1 MEIRDSLTVDAAGLT
16 LTRDGYVVGEAKVS
30 RAFNVQQYF
39 GSELGLTGD
48 DAGKVFGV
56 YRDPAVVFDE
66 KAMLSL
72 AGRPVTRGHPSGEV
86 NSSNWKD
93 LAKGTM
99 GGTIKRDGEHVVASM
114 VIMDA
119 DAAKEVMDGA
129 RSLSAGYTVSVVKDE
144 GTAPDGSPY
153 QYRQAGELRFNHV
166 AYLPDNN
173 PRAGN
178 TRIGDAWRDQGFAP
192 ITPSK
197 KEDTMSDAL
206 KTVVLGDKAVQVAVS
221 DIAAVEAF
229 KIDAAKKLA
238 DAESGYVAKL
248 TDVEKAHASALADKD
263 KALAA
268 KDADLAKK
276 DAEIDALKGKIV
288 DGPEL
293 DKLVANRATLLAV
306 AKSIAKD
313 VKTEGLSD
321 AAIRKA
327 VVVAKLGDAAIA
339 DKSEAYID
347 ARFDVLAEDAK
358 KAAEADPFAKSVRD
372 GFTPTGDSDKR
383 ATDAYTQMIAD
394 MKAGATRTAAN

>member
-1 MEIRDSLTVDAAGLT
+1 MQIIRDSLTVDAAGLT

-48 DAGKVFGV
+48 DAGKVYGV

-86 NSSNWKD
+86 NASNWKD

-129 RSLSAGYTVSVVKDE
+129 RSLSAGYTVSVVEDE

-178 TRIGDAWRDQGFAP
+178 TRIGDAWRDQGHAP

-197 KEDTMSDAL
+197 KEDAMSDAL

-221 DIAAVEAF
+221 DVAAIEAF
-229 KIDAAKKLA
+229 KADAAKTLSDTKA
-238 DAESGYVAKL
+238 AHDA
-248 TDVEKAHASALADKD
+248 
-263 KALAA
+263 ALAA
-268 KDADLAKK
+268 KDTDLAKK
-276 DAEIDALKGKIV
+276 DAEIDALKAKV
-288 DGPEL
+288 LSDADL
-293 DKLVANRATLLAV
+293 DKRVQERADLVAV

-313 VKTEGLSD
+313 VKIEGLTD
-321 AAIRKA
+321 GAIRKA
-327 VVVAKLGDAAIA
+327 VVAAKLGDAAIA
-339 DKSEAYID
+339 GKADAYID
-347 ARFDVLAEDAK
+347 ARFDILVEDAK
-358 KAAEADPFAKSVRD
+358 KNPDPFAAVVRD
-372 GFTPTGDSDKR
+372 GMKSTGDAHTQANDAWNKSVSDLNAWRKE
-383 ATDAYTQMIAD
+383 A
-394 MKAGATRTAAN
+394 

>member
-48 DAGKVFGV
+48 DVGKVFGV

-86 NSSNWKD
+86 NASNWKD

-119 DAAKEVMDGA
+119 DAAKEVMGGA

-144 GTAPDGSPY
+144 GTAPDGTPY

-178 TRIGDAWRDQGFAP
+178 TRIGDAWRDQGHAP

-197 KEDTMSDAL
+197 KEDAMSDAL
-206 KTVVLGDKAVQVAVS
+206 KTVVLGDKAVQVAVT
-221 DIAAVEAF
+221 DVAAIEAF
-229 KIDAAKKLA
+229 KADAAKTLS
-238 DAESGYVAKL
+238 DA
-248 TDVEKAHASALADKD
+248 KAAHTA
-263 KALAA
+263 ALAA
-268 KDADLAKK
+268 KDAELAKK
-276 DAEIDALKGKIV
+276 DAEIDGLKAKVLDEKALDAKVQARADLISA
-288 DGPEL
+288 
-293 DKLVANRATLLAV
+293 AN
-306 AKSIAKD
+306 KIAKD
-313 VKTEGLSD
+313 VKTEGLTD
-321 AAIRKA
+321 ADIRKA

-339 DKSEAYID
+339 GKSDAYID
-347 ARFDVLAEDAK
+347 ARFDVLVEDAK
-358 KAAEADPFAKSVRD
+358 TGADPFATAVRGGVQPVGDAFNDANKAWAKSVEDLNSWRNQ
-372 GFTPTGDSDKR
+372 KE
-383 ATDAYTQMIAD
+383 A
-394 MKAGATRTAAN
+394 